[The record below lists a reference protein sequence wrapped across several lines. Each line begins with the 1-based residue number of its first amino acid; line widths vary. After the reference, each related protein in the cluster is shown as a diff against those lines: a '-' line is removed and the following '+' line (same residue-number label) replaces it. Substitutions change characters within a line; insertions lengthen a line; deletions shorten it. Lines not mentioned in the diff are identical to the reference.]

1 MATQSPEQRELAL
14 IGKLEM
20 RIALADSDAKLE
32 ATLKTYLAPLL
43 LKMASEHVS
52 VRNKVVSVCQHISTR
67 TKPQSIQLPVAALV
81 KQFKEQENSFVRHFD
96 FVYIQQGVGRL
107 TAAEKA
113 TLFPLVIDGIS
124 NSGRHGP
131 QIFNLLLRLLES
143 FVLPLRGS
151 KEDHD
156 MRTALGVSEQDT
168 SYLATWLGKFVLFV
182 PQKGSS
188 QTCPGLTAED
198 YAFLSLSGK
207 EALFSPAAGGI
218 NLLQA
223 KTLAARLLASG
234 LFTDRERVLPALF
247 AAADVA
253 SSIRDVGDD
262 MMKRVLPATD
272 LEDEMLVKRLFDLYF
287 GKDGAPRV
295 PAPLRMKILSLLS
308 KSPKSTTFANHI
320 MKVVNDGIS
329 NTSMDNEDVVMSNGP
344 VSNSNTGR
352 EATKL
357 RTAIFAYINF
367 VARNGSADTLHAIA
381 QPVVGKLRDYVENQG
396 WPNPGLNEDLIS
408 RAYAFEVIGLLARA
422 GPKSLLVEA
431 EHPSLDLLRW
441 LLDSLARD
449 SSGNSITVSI
459 EESLS
464 TVLSALSRFDLSA
477 EERDVLEGI
486 LTEQMMQSAD
496 LEGHKRVRSTAY
508 VAIRFTNR
516 CLPYASVKARWI
528 NVMGIGATNDRA
540 EVREE
545 SERGLSPYWHQML
558 NGTIGL
564 ISSSQ
569 TTLPKFEQ
577 LVEQFFPGRATDM
590 DLEPMSVARQTRRLH
605 PSSFQA
611 MTSFVRR
618 ILFYEALTLAD
629 VHMNIDSEW
638 ERRVDTAIDSDEK
651 ARDIVA
657 DYIEHLWHSSP
668 QKVKTILSAL
678 FVSLTELASGSGDQL
693 IQFLALS
700 PNELVLV
707 LVDYAKALVPVIQAN
722 DLPRRVAAA
731 HTYGILASQLA
742 TGHTQQIDEQI
753 KQFFTIAS
761 GWQHA
766 VGSASNQVHGA
777 IVVLGYLFSRMHRRG
792 RKVTQMEVFVPF
804 IQTLMDIV
812 TQSRDATTREATYSA
827 IGQLA
832 MLDTVS
838 PSMIEQFVTINALID
853 KLYDTAKLG
862 NEPAILCLGQ
872 LSMILPEQS
881 ISDIGSLQYLE
892 DKLHKLHEIRQAE
905 VHFTVGEAYSYVASG
920 WTSGALATKL
930 DIGGDKPR
938 GPDRS
943 ATLTRIF
950 DQVLADCTTT
960 KPALKQAAVMWLLC
974 LVQFCGGKPEVQTY
988 LPKCQAAFRRC
999 LADPRSLVQ
1008 ESASRGLGLV
1018 YEKGSRQLKD
1028 DLVKDLVNSFSSDR
1042 QSQLAGSVSADTQL
1056 FEPGQLPTG
1065 DGSVSSY
1072 ADIMSLASEV
1082 GGDSSLVYKF
1092 MSMASSNA
1100 IWSTRAAFGKFGLSN
1115 VLSDSTVDGYLS
1127 KTPKLYPKLFRYRFD
1142 PKSGASMEVI
1152 WKALVKDSA
1161 AIVDLHFAA
1170 IMDDLLTSIVGRE
1183 WRVRQASCAAIA
1195 DLVQGRPIE
1204 KYEQYLESI
1213 WTQCFRVLD
1222 DIKETVRAAAA
1233 SLARTL
1239 TGVLTRTL
1247 EADHSATKNAAA
1259 MLKHVLPFLLS
1270 PSGLE
1275 SGAKEVQAF
1284 SVHTLL
1290 EIIKKSNGKTL
1301 RPFIPQLVE
1310 RLLGL
1315 LSSLEPEAVNYVHLN
1330 AAKYNLTEQKIDDM
1344 RLSSIRSSP
1353 LMEAIERCLDL
1364 LDDETMQTLQ
1374 PRFEGAM
1381 KSAVGL
1387 PSKVGASRVLVS
1399 LSTRRSAVFRPFAD
1413 ATLKLIEKVILDRNE
1428 TVSSSYAVAAGY
1440 VARLA
1445 SDKQILRLLTFAR
1458 GLYFDSEG
1466 DRESSIP
1473 RRSVTAGEILFAI
1486 TKHANDR
1493 FNSLAASALPFAFVG
1508 RHDSHDAV
1516 KEQFE
1521 NTWNESVGGTRA
1533 VALYLEEITAL
1544 CAKYL
1549 DSPQW
1554 TLKHTAARTV
1564 AACVLSLTSIE
1575 KELSANVA
1583 ATLWP
1588 VLDKALGGKT
1598 WDGKEELLPAFA
1610 KFVEAGKDYYSNQ
1623 PTVAG
1628 SILKIAVREAK
1639 RQNARYQ
1646 QYAIKCLGQV
1656 ARARVDVDLSET
1668 VFDIALPLI
1677 VDADD
1682 NGEMDVDK
1690 NPNSDEDKF
1699 KDETVAASIEAMFAS
1714 INPSAA
1720 PGSRMTLQL
1729 SRAVRQVTALRFPAP
1744 GVWRSTYVGLEELFV
1759 RLVPHEDSGQVVLEA
1774 WADVRPMF
1782 LLEPGTEALRLL
1794 RASVLVSAAALS
1806 PRLKAELQIDVLHLH
1821 AAEKSRAV
1829 QGRLDMAK

>member
-1 MATQSPEQRELAL
+1 MKWNRMQSLVPVARFSGASRQHPSARHCPLPRCGAAGPANGVSRQSCTSSMLPRKLTSYIECDNYTLHQGSGFGAVIDCFGKALQRYDLALLHNTLLSYQPARSVPFPELVMAAQSPEQRELTL
-14 IGKLEM
+14 IGKVEM
-20 RIALADSDAKLE
+20 RIALADSDAKLQ
-32 ATLKTYLAPLL
+32 ATLNTYLAPLL

-52 VRNKVVSVCQHISTR
+52 VRNKVIAVCQHISTR
-67 TKPQSIQLPVAALV
+67 TKPQSIQLPVSALV

-96 FVYIQQGVGRL
+96 FVYIQQGVSRL
-107 TAAEKA
+107 PAAEKA
-113 TLFPLVIDGIS
+113 KLFPLVIDGIS
-124 NSGRHGP
+124 NSGKHGP
-131 QIFNLLLRLLES
+131 QILNLLLRLLES
-143 FVLPLRGS
+143 FMLPLRGS
-151 KEDHD
+151 KEDRA
-156 MRTALGVSEQDT
+156 MRAEMGSSEKDT

-182 PQKGSS
+182 PQKAPT
-188 QTCPGLTAED
+188 QICPGLTAED
-198 YAFLSLSGK
+198 YAFLSLQGK
-207 EALFSPAAGGI
+207 EDLFSPAAGGL
-218 NLLQA
+218 NLLQT

-234 LFTDRERVLPALF
+234 LFTDQERFLPALF
-247 AAADVA
+247 ASSDPA
-253 SSIRDVGDD
+253 SGIRDVGDD
-262 MMKRVLPATD
+262 MMKRVLPVTD
-272 LEDEMLVKRLFDLYF
+272 LEDEMLVKQLFGLYF

-295 PAPLRMKILSLLS
+295 RAPLRLKILGLLS
-308 KSPKSTTFANHI
+308 KSTKSTTFANDI
-320 MKVVNDGIS
+320 MRIVNDGIS
-329 NTSMDNEDVVMSNGP
+329 NTNMDNDDVVMSNGP
-344 VSNSNTGR
+344 VSNINTGR

-357 RTAIFAYINF
+357 RSAVFAYVNF
-367 VARNGSADTLHAIA
+367 VARSGSSETLHSIA
-381 QPVVGKLRDYVENQG
+381 QRVVVKLRDYIENQG
-396 WPNPGLNEDLIS
+396 WPNPGSHEDLVS
-408 RAYAFEVIGLLARA
+408 RAYAFEVIGLLAKA
-422 GPKSLLVEA
+422 GPKSLLVET

-441 LLDSLARD
+441 LFDSLARD

-477 EERDVLEGI
+477 EEKSVLEGVLI
-486 LTEQMMQSAD
+486 EQMAESAD
-496 LEGHKRVRSTAY
+496 LEANKRLRSTAY
-508 VAIRFTNR
+508 TAIRFTNR
-516 CLPYASVKARWI
+516 CLPYDSVKARWI
-528 NVMGIGATNDRA
+528 NVIGLGAANDRA

-545 SERGLSPYWHQML
+545 AERGLSPYWHQML
-558 NGTIGL
+558 NGSFSSTSLSQIALPALGQL
-564 ISSSQ
+564 I
-569 TTLPKFEQ
+569 
-577 LVEQFFPGRATDM
+577 EQFFPGRITDTDQEAM
-590 DLEPMSVARQTRRLH
+590 VIARHTRRLH

-611 MTSFVRR
+611 MSSFVRR
-618 ILFYEALTLAD
+618 VLFHNALTYAG
-629 VHMNIDSEW
+629 VHLEIDSEW
-638 ERRVDTAIDSDEK
+638 ERRLDTAVDNDEK
-651 ARDIVA
+651 SRNIVA
-657 DYIEHLWHSSP
+657 DHIQRLWLSSP
-668 QKVKTILSAL
+668 QLVNIISSAL
-678 FVSLTELASGSGDQL
+678 FVNLTEQTNGSGDQL

-707 LVDYAKALVPVIQAN
+707 LAEYAKSLVSVIQAN

-731 HTYGILASQLA
+731 HTYGILASALAKGQL
-742 TGHTQQIDEQI
+742 QQIEKEI
-753 KQFFTIAS
+753 KQFFTLAS
-761 GWQHA
+761 GWQQA
-766 VGSASNQVHGA
+766 VGSAANQVHGA
-777 IVVLGYLFSRMHRRG
+777 VLALGYMFSRTHKRG
-792 RKVTQMEVFVPF
+792 QDVTQFDVFMPF
-804 IQTLMDIV
+804 VQTLTDIV
-812 TQSRDATTREATYSA
+812 TQSRDATLREAAYSA
-827 IGQLA
+827 IGQL
-832 MLDTVS
+832 
-838 PSMIEQFVTINALID
+838 SMFNTISTSTIEQFVTINTLVD

-881 ISDIGSLQYLE
+881 TSGAATLGYLE
-892 DKLHKLHEIRQAE
+892 DRIHKLHEIRQAE
-905 VHFTVGEAYSYVASG
+905 VHFAVGEAYTYVACG
-920 WTSGALATKL
+920 WKSDALATKL
-930 DIGGDKPR
+930 DVGGDKPR

-974 LVQFCGGKPEVQTY
+974 LVQFCGGNVEVQKY

-999 LADPRSLVQ
+999 LADSRSLVQ

-1082 GGDSSLVYKF
+1082 GGDSSLVYRF

-1142 PKSGASMEVI
+1142 PKSGALYGSHLEG
-1152 WKALVKDSA
+1152 A
-1161 AIVDLHFAA
+1161 
-1170 IMDDLLTSIVGRE
+1170 GRE

-1204 KYEQYLESI
+1204 KYEGYLESI
-1213 WTQCFRVLD
+1213 WTQCFKVLD

-1275 SGAKEVQAF
+1275 SSAKEVQAF
-1284 SVHTLL
+1284 SVQTLL

-1301 RPFIPQLVE
+1301 RPFIPELVE

-1364 LDDETMQTLQ
+1364 LDDETMQILQ
-1374 PRFEGAM
+1374 PRFESAM

-1413 ATLKLIEKVILDRNE
+1413 MSLKLIEKVILDRNE

-1440 VARLA
+1440 VTRLA
-1445 SDKQILRLLTFAR
+1445 SDKQILRLITFAQ

-1466 DRESSIP
+1466 DRESAIP
-1473 RRSVTAGEILFAI
+1473 RRSVTAGEILFAV
-1486 TKHANDR
+1486 TKHASDR
-1493 FNSLAASALPFAFVG
+1493 FNALASAALPFAFVAK
-1508 RHDSHDAV
+1508 HDSHETV
-1516 KEQFE
+1516 KEQFQ
-1521 NTWNESVGGTRA
+1521 NTWNESVGGARA
-1533 VALYLEEITAL
+1533 VALYLNEITAL

-1564 AACVLSLTSIE
+1564 ADCVTSLVSIE
-1575 KELSANVA
+1575 KDLSATVA
-1583 ATLWP
+1583 DTLWP

-1598 WDGKEELLPAFA
+1598 WDGKEEILPAFA
-1610 KFVEAGKDYYSNQ
+1610 KFVEAGKGYYLDR
-1623 PTVAG
+1623 PAVAG
-1628 SILKIAVREAK
+1628 GIIKVAVREAK

-1646 QYAIKCLGQV
+1646 QHAIKYLGRIV
-1656 ARARVDVDLSET
+1656 RARNDVDLSDT
-1668 VFDIALPLI
+1668 VIEIVTPLI
-1677 VDADD
+1677 ADADEGD
-1682 NGEMDVDK
+1682 KMDVDK
-1690 NPNSDEDKF
+1690 NQGSEGVQLY
-1699 KDETVAASIEAMFAS
+1699 VACLVLLACSI
-1714 INPSAA
+1714 
-1720 PGSRMTLQL
+1720 L
-1729 SRAVRQVTALRFPAP
+1729 SLT
-1744 GVWRSTYVGLEELFV
+1744 WEEL
-1759 RLVPHEDSGQVVLEA
+1759 
-1774 WADVRPMF
+1774 
-1782 LLEPGTEALRLL
+1782 T
-1794 RASVLVSAAALS
+1794 AS
-1806 PRLKAELQIDVLHLH
+1806 
-1821 AAEKSRAV
+1821 
-1829 QGRLDMAK
+1829 